1 VIRGSEHTASGKA
14 PTTPGD
20 SAPQPINPITG
31 QHGDHWVLP
40 ESERAKGYVRPV
52 RTRYRHEPCSA
63 APGGFV
69 TTMGYPIAETFA
81 RDPKFYGS
89 TFCVGCRQYLPVGEF
104 EWEDGSVVGS

>member
-1 VIRGSEHTASGKA
+1 MVRGSEHTASGKE

-52 RTRYRHEPCSA
+52 RYKYIHTDCGATTSM
-63 APGGFV
+63 GF
-69 TTMGYPIAETFA
+69 PIAETYA
-81 RDPKFYGS
+81 RDPKFYQS
-89 TFCVGCRQYLPVGEF
+89 TFCCRCSQYLPVGEF